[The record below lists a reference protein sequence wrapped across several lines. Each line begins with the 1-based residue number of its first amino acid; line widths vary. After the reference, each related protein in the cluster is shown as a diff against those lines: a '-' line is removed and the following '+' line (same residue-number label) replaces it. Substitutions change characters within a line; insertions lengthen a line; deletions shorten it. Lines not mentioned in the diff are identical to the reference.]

1 MYNHPL
7 LVISGPRICYLLLSS
22 FPLLFLYLYNRYK
35 TVKRV
40 SGCGRE
46 LPGRRGPRR
55 PRGFKMAFAPA
66 APPMDDAAAKAA
78 TLMRQHLMFFSESDK
93 DGNLELSFDEFVSAL
108 PETLRVGTSESK
120 LKKYFNLADKDGD
133 GSITMGEVR
142 GALARS

>member
-1 MYNHPL
+1 
-7 LVISGPRICYLLLSS
+7 
-22 FPLLFLYLYNRYK
+22 
-35 TVKRV
+35 
-40 SGCGRE
+40 
-46 LPGRRGPRR
+46 
-55 PRGFKMAFAPA
+55 
-66 APPMDDAAAKAA
+66 MDDAAAKAA